1 LNAYANLDYC
11 KTYNGFQMAFS
22 LQRTACLSYRR
33 AFRMATL
40 VTGLFKTRTDAER
53 AVENLVDYGY
63 SRDDI
68 SLLMSDATRGR
79 EFALQMASKAPE
91 GVATGATI
99 GGVLGAIAAG
109 LVALGII
116 VVPGLAL
123 VGAGPIVATLAGLGA
138 GAAAGGVTG
147 GLIGLGIPEHEARF
161 YSEAI
166 EKGGILL
173 GVYTHDDRADQ
184 ARRIMEAAG
193 AEKVK

>member
-1 LNAYANLDYC
+1 
-11 KTYNGFQMAFS
+11 MA
-22 LQRTACLSYRR
+22 A
-33 AFRMATL
+33 L
-40 VTGLFKTRTDAER
+40 VTGLFRTRSDAER
-53 AVENLVDYGY
+53 AVDNLIDYGY

-79 EFALQMASKAPE
+79 EFALQMATKAPE

-109 LVALGII
+109 LVAMGIV

-123 VGAGPIVATLAGLGA
+123 VAAGPVVATLAGLGA
-138 GAAAGGVTG
+138 GAAAGGLTG

-166 EKGGILL
+166 EEGGILL
-173 GVYTHDDRADQ
+173 GVYTHNDRAEQ
-184 ARRIMEAAG
+184 ARRILEAAG
-193 AEKVK
+193 ADKVK